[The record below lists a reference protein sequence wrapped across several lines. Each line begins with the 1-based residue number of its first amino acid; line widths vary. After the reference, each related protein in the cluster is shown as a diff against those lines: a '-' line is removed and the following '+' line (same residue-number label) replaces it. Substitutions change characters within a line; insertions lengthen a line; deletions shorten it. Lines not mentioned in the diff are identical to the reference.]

1 VTVDLVLVAGGAAAG
16 AFGSLLGLGGGVLIV
31 PLLTLGFGLP
41 LREAV
46 GVSLVSVIVTSSAAA
61 GVYLERHVANLR
73 LGMTLELFTATGAL
87 VGGLIAFALPER
99 VLSGLFAAL
108 LAYTAFT
115 MARRGLSRGA
125 TPAVAVAG
133 GSGVAVEAAEGTAAA
148 AAPDASL
155 AVADAV
161 VADGASEDVR
171 QDVRQDEVEPAG
183 ASAGRRG
190 WLAGSSPT
198 SAMPFVASLA
208 GPDYTIGRFP
218 LGIVGSV
225 FAGVISALLGVGGGI
240 IKVPL
245 MNLAM
250 GVPLRVATATSNLMI
265 GITASASAIVYFLRG
280 GIDPYVAGPTAVGVF
295 LGALAGSRAA
305 PHIDVRILRL
315 LFVVVLAYTAVQM
328 ALKALG

>member
-73 LGMTLELFTATGAL
+73 LGMTLELFTAAGAL

-99 VLSGLFAAL
+99 VLAGLFAAL

-125 TPAVAVAG
+125 RAGAGSPPAAVDVTAGPATAVAATESVG
-133 GSGVAVEAAEGTAAA
+133 DQT
-148 AAPDASL
+148 
-155 AVADAV
+155 AVADAPGGD
-161 VADGASEDVR
+161 ALAAG
-171 QDVRQDEVEPAG
+171 EPGGGPDAPRPL
-183 ASAGRRG
+183 GRRG
-190 WLAGSSPT
+190 WLTGSSPT
-198 SAMPFVASLA
+198 SSMPFVASLA

-218 LGIVGSV
+218 VGVIGSV
-225 FAGVISALLGVGGGI
+225 FAGVISALLGVGGGVV
-240 IKVPL
+240 KVPL

-305 PHIDVRILRL
+305 PRIDVRILRL

-328 ALKALG
+328 ALKAIG